1 MFFFIKK
8 SKVFFFERVLDIVN
22 THALPTMVVLYISS
36 TAHLRSRYQP
46 PSSSLMPLPTG
57 IMTNAHVVADQ
68 SLVMVRKHGSAVKYI
83 AEVEHVGH
91 DCDLAILNVED
102 ESFWEGKC
110 APCPLHDVFH
120 MRARLC
126 LCLYLCQCLSLSSS
140 LALSISLYAST
151 FALDG

>member
-1 MFFFIKK
+1 M
-8 SKVFFFERVLDIVN
+8 
-22 THALPTMVVLYISS
+22 
-36 TAHLRSRYQP
+36 
-46 PSSSLMPLPTG
+46 PSEDSEGQGLVMKPTG

-110 APCPLHDVFH
+110 APFPLHDVFH
-120 MRARLC
+120 MCARLC
-126 LCLYLCQCLSLSSS
+126 LCLYLRQCLSLSSS
-140 LALSISLYAST
+140 LYFPAST